1 MFQTVLVYIS
11 SEIALFHAHLNIKSH
26 NMSLTVVFLFQNFI
40 NIFLNFRHL
49 KQFCAF
55 FQVSFVMFDLS

>member
-1 MFQTVLVYIS
+1 MFQTVLVNIS

-49 KQFCAF
+49 K
-55 FQVSFVMFDLS
+55 